1 MRNGVTELDIFRVRL
16 EITYVFEIENF
27 LMKILY
33 IKLKSSWNDTVGP
46 INSTKKCN
54 GTYE

>member
-1 MRNGVTELDIFRVRL
+1 MRNGVTELDIFRVGL
-16 EITYVFEIENF
+16 EITYLSEIENF

-33 IKLKSSWNDTVGP
+33 IKLKSSWNGTVRP

-54 GTYE
+54 ETYE

>member
-16 EITYVFEIENF
+16 EITYLSEIENF

-33 IKLKSSWNDTVGP
+33 IKLKSSWNGTVGS

-54 GTYE
+54 ETYE

>member
-1 MRNGVTELDIFRVRL
+1 MRDGVTELDIFRVGL
-16 EITYVFEIENF
+16 EITYLSEIENF

-33 IKLKSSWNDTVGP
+33 IKLKSSWNGTVRF

-54 GTYE
+54 EAYE

>member
-16 EITYVFEIENF
+16 EITYLFEIENF

-33 IKLKSSWNDTVGP
+33 IKLKSSWNGIVGP

>member
-16 EITYVFEIENF
+16 EITYLSEIENF

-33 IKLKSSWNDTVGP
+33 IKLKSSWNGIVGP